1 MRIAG
6 TALLAAVLMA
16 GGCKGPGSVQDAGA
30 KVAAFHHR
38 LDAGDYE
45 AIWRDSGPGIQSVDK
60 ASFTRFLT
68 AIHDKLGKVRES
80 KQTGWRSEMNTGG
93 SFASLT
99 MQTTF
104 ERGSGEESFLYKG
117 TGADQK
123 LEGYHINS
131 MDMMLK

>member
-6 TALLAAVLMA
+6 TMLAAALLMV
-16 GGCKGPGSVQDAGA
+16 GGCKGPGSVQDASA
-30 KVAAFHHR
+30 KVVVFHHR

-45 AIWRDSGPGIQSVDK
+45 AIWRDSGPDIRSADK
-60 ASFTRFLT
+60 ASFVRFLT
-68 AIHDKLGKVRES
+68 AIHDKLGKVRKS
-80 KQTGWRSEMNTGG
+80 KQTGWRSEVNLNG

-104 ERGSGEESFLYKG
+104 ERGSGEESFLYQG

-123 LEGYHINS
+123 LGGYHINS
-131 MDMMLK
+131 LDMMVK